1 MTDLSSLPTKE
12 SGGVSNLN
20 VIDFRLDYMAQRA
33 RKIQLFTQSGNHIG
47 LVIELRKGIAL

>member
-33 RKIQLFTQSGNHIG
+33 RKMQLFTQSGNHIG